1 MQACFPH
8 FPRPGG
14 RVINMGSTAAVK
26 GLANF
31 LPYTMAK
38 EAIRGLTRVAAR
50 EWGQYGITVNAVC
63 PVADTEAARATVQA
77 GVVVATGGPA
87 IPRFGSAETDVAP
100 LVAFLAG
107 EEAGYQI
114 GRTSWRGRVGW
125 YGEI

>member
-1 MQACFPH
+1 
-8 FPRPGG
+8 
-14 RVINMGSTAAVK
+14 
-26 GLANF
+26 
-31 LPYTMAK
+31 MAK

-107 EEAGYQI
+107 DEAGYLT
-114 GRTSWRGRVGW
+114 GYPFMADGGGANAAARYGGCNGRGRKGAPH
-125 YGEI
+125 YGV